1 MKELT
6 KQIKEK
12 SFHKVYLLT
21 GDEPYLVL
29 QAKHMLKNAMI
40 KEGDTMNYA
49 AFTDGKIDLNT
60 LQELAF
66 TYPFFSEKR
75 LLLLD
80 GTGILKTG
88 KDEFVSI
95 MENMPE
101 TTCIIICEPEV
112 DKRSKVYKWIKKNGY
127 VGEFLKKNQTEK
139 VLLRWIAAL
148 LGKEKKQ
155 IRENNARYFLQKTGD
170 DMFQIKNEIDKLIAY
185 AGDREEITQ
194 ADIDAVDT
202 RHDRIESDIEQTVVT
217 DDLKDQQGDEQNG
230 QTNDLALAHGQHVTV
245 KELLHGAGHARLAA
259 DNGQT
264 ESHDGRKDDAD
275 DRIRGKGTAPA
286 DGHDGQTHQHAER
299 RHGPVRVNREQQA
312 QSHTGKGRMPDGIGK
327 EGHAEGDDLHSQ
339 GGCHGGEQQDGQQ
352 GLLHE
357 AQLEA
362 VQRQQGKHM
371 ADGGDIRHGA
381 APCLPCPQ
389 GPCAGRGTGRRTCCR
404 RLQGVRTGWGKDGWA
419 RRTAS
424 SG

>member
-101 TTCIIICEPEV
+101 TTCIIVCEPEV

-194 ADIDAVDT
+194 ADIDAVASGEVQDK
-202 RHDRIESDIEQTVVT
+202 IF
-217 DDLKDQQGDEQNG
+217 DLVDAIARKNKAAALSYY
-230 QTNDLALAHGQHVTV
+230 NDLILL
-245 KELLHGAGHARLAA
+245 KEPPMHILFLIVRQYRISLLICEDSA
-259 DNGQT
+259 NQT
-264 ESHDGRKDDAD
+264 MPLLKPLESHALPFAKM
-275 DRIRGKGTAPA
+275 
-286 DGHDGQTHQHAER
+286 
-299 RHGPVRVNREQQA
+299 N
-312 QSHTGKGRMPDGIGK
+312 SSL
-327 EGHAEGDDLHSQ
+327 GDMEKK
-339 GGCHGGEQQDGQQ
+339 CW
-352 GLLHE
+352 
-357 AQLEA
+357 
-362 VQRQQGKHM
+362 KN
-371 ADGGDIRHGA
+371 
-381 APCLPCPQ
+381 
-389 GPCAGRGTGRRTCCR
+389 
-404 RLQGVRTGWGKDGWA
+404 
-419 RRTAS
+419 AS
-424 SG
+424 KNASR

>member
-12 SFHKVYLLT
+12 SFYKVYLLT

-101 TTCIIICEPEV
+101 TTCIIVCEPEV

-170 DMFQIKNEIDKLIAY
+170 DMFQIKMRLINSLPTLETARKSPRQTLMPWLLEKY
-185 AGDREEITQ
+185 R
-194 ADIDAVDT
+194 T
-202 RHDRIESDIEQTVVT
+202 RFLT
-217 DDLKDQQGDEQNG
+217 
-230 QTNDLALAHGQHVTV
+230 
-245 KELLHGAGHARLAA
+245 
-259 DNGQT
+259 
-264 ESHDGRKDDAD
+264 
-275 DRIRGKGTAPA
+275 
-286 DGHDGQTHQHAER
+286 
-299 RHGPVRVNREQQA
+299 
-312 QSHTGKGRMPDGIGK
+312 
-327 EGHAEGDDLHSQ
+327 
-339 GGCHGGEQQDGQQ
+339 
-352 GLLHE
+352 
-357 AQLEA
+357 
-362 VQRQQGKHM
+362 
-371 ADGGDIRHGA
+371 
-381 APCLPCPQ
+381 
-389 GPCAGRGTGRRTCCR
+389 
-404 RLQGVRTGWGKDGWA
+404 
-419 RRTAS
+419 
-424 SG
+424 

>member
-101 TTCIIICEPEV
+101 TTCIIVCEPEV

-194 ADIDAVDT
+194 ADIDAVASGEVQDK
-202 RHDRIESDIEQTVVT
+202 IF
-217 DDLKDQQGDEQNG
+217 DLVDAIARKNKAA
-230 QTNDLALAHGQHVTV
+230 ALSYYNAIAKT
-245 KELLHGAGHARLAA
+245 AGIPRFAI
-259 DNGQT
+259 
-264 ESHDGRKDDAD
+264 RK
-275 DRIRGKGTAPA
+275 
-286 DGHDGQTHQHAER
+286 
-299 RHGPVRVNREQQA
+299 NEQQLR
-312 QSHTGKGRMPDGIGK
+312 GY
-327 EGHAEGDDLHSQ
+327 
-339 GGCHGGEQQDGQQ
+339 GEKM
-352 GLLHE
+352 
-357 AQLEA
+357 LEKCIEECI
-362 VQRQQGKHM
+362 QIEEEIK
-371 ADGGDIRHGA
+371 
-381 APCLPCPQ
+381 
-389 GPCAGRGTGRRTCCR
+389 TGRINDQIGVESLICR
-404 RLQGVRTGWGKDGWA
+404 LML
-419 RRTAS
+419 
-424 SG
+424 

>member
-101 TTCIIICEPEV
+101 TTCIIVCEPEV

-194 ADIDAVDT
+194 ADIDAVASGEVQDK
-202 RHDRIESDIEQTVVT
+202 IF
-217 DDLKDQQGDEQNG
+217 DLVDAIARKNKAAALSYY
-230 QTNDLALAHGQHVTV
+230 NDLILL
-245 KELLHGAGHARLAA
+245 KEPPMHILFLIVRQYRILHIIANMRDSANQTMPLLKPP
-259 DNGQT
+259 
-264 ESHDGRKDDAD
+264 ESHALPFAKM
-275 DRIRGKGTAPA
+275 
-286 DGHDGQTHQHAER
+286 
-299 RHGPVRVNREQQA
+299 N
-312 QSHTGKGRMPDGIGK
+312 SSL
-327 EGHAEGDDLHSQ
+327 GDMEKK
-339 GGCHGGEQQDGQQ
+339 CW
-352 GLLHE
+352 
-357 AQLEA
+357 
-362 VQRQQGKHM
+362 KN
-371 ADGGDIRHGA
+371 
-381 APCLPCPQ
+381 
-389 GPCAGRGTGRRTCCR
+389 
-404 RLQGVRTGWGKDGWA
+404 
-419 RRTAS
+419 AS
-424 SG
+424 KNASR

>member
-127 VGEFLKKNQTEK
+127 VGEFLKKKQTEK

-185 AGDREEITQ
+185 VGDREEITQ
-194 ADIDAVDT
+194 ADIDAVASGEVQDK
-202 RHDRIESDIEQTVVT
+202 IF
-217 DDLKDQQGDEQNG
+217 DLVDAIARKNKAAALSYY
-230 QTNDLALAHGQHVTV
+230 NDLILL
-245 KELLHGAGHARLAA
+245 KEPPMHILFLIVRQYRILHIIANMRGL
-259 DNGQT
+259 
-264 ESHDGRKDDAD
+264 RKPDDAIAKTAGIP
-275 DRIRGKGTAPA
+275 RFAIRK
-286 DGHDGQTHQHAER
+286 
-299 RHGPVRVNREQQA
+299 NEQQLR
-312 QSHTGKGRMPDGIGK
+312 GY
-327 EGHAEGDDLHSQ
+327 
-339 GGCHGGEQQDGQQ
+339 GEKM
-352 GLLHE
+352 
-357 AQLEA
+357 LEKCIEECI
-362 VQRQQGKHM
+362 QIEEEIK
-371 ADGGDIRHGA
+371 
-381 APCLPCPQ
+381 
-389 GPCAGRGTGRRTCCR
+389 TGRINDQIGVESLICR
-404 RLQGVRTGWGKDGWA
+404 LML
-419 RRTAS
+419 
-424 SG
+424 

>member
-101 TTCIIICEPEV
+101 TTCIIVCEPEV

-170 DMFQIKNEIDKLIAY
+170 AIARKNKAAALSYYNDLILLKEPPMHILFLIVRQYRILHIIANMRGLRKPDDAIAKTAGIPRFAIRKNEQQLRGYGEKMLEKCIEECIQIE
-185 AGDREEITQ
+185 EEI
-194 ADIDAVDT
+194 
-202 RHDRIESDIEQTVVT
+202 
-217 DDLKDQQGDEQNG
+217 K
-230 QTNDLALAHGQHVTV
+230 
-245 KELLHGAGHARLAA
+245 
-259 DNGQT
+259 
-264 ESHDGRKDDAD
+264 
-275 DRIRGKGTAPA
+275 
-286 DGHDGQTHQHAER
+286 
-299 RHGPVRVNREQQA
+299 
-312 QSHTGKGRMPDGIGK
+312 
-327 EGHAEGDDLHSQ
+327 
-339 GGCHGGEQQDGQQ
+339 
-352 GLLHE
+352 
-357 AQLEA
+357 
-362 VQRQQGKHM
+362 
-371 ADGGDIRHGA
+371 
-381 APCLPCPQ
+381 
-389 GPCAGRGTGRRTCCR
+389 TGRINDQIGVESLICR
-404 RLQGVRTGWGKDGWA
+404 LML
-419 RRTAS
+419 
-424 SG
+424 